1 MDKKVGNR
9 AISERVCK
17 CLNCSALQYIFPLW
31 KKLWNS
37 KVICNFFCFLLKEPR
52 LHKLGKCGGNM
63 SDGILEF
70 HILPFKNSI
79 VTSQKLKL
87 LFRAKEVKSMWN
99 CKNESCETKKI

>member
-1 MDKKVGNR
+1 
-9 AISERVCK
+9 
-17 CLNCSALQYIFPLW
+17 
-31 KKLWNS
+31 
-37 KVICNFFCFLLKEPR
+37 
-52 LHKLGKCGGNM
+52 M